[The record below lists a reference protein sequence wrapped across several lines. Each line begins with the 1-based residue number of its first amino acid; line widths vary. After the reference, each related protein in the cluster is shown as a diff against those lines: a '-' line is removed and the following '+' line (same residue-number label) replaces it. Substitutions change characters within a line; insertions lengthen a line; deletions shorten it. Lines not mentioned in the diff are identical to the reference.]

1 MILEFTT
8 KNVLT
13 SFMHAPNEKKTKTK
27 KQKTNIAD
35 AFV

>member
-1 MILEFTT
+1 MSLEFTS

-13 SFMHAPNEKKTKTK
+13 SFMHAPNEKK
-27 KQKTNIAD
+27 QKTNIAD